1 MNNIPPGNRLR
12 NAFSGL
18 LVSYGGVSFM
28 VWMWLNWRWI
38 ESAPGQPDQ
47 ALGLVYRHNEHGA
60 LVYLAALQSTA
71 GALIFMTSIPLF
83 FLGVWIGPKKNLQ
96 VRRGW
101 LSIRANWDR
110 DDPAGLFWR
119 AAAVGAVLTPPLMI
133 FVGPSLI
140 DALNRAGFV
149 LNLG

>member
-1 MNNIPPGNRLR
+1 MGEVSAGNRLR
-12 NAFSGL
+12 NVLSGL
-18 LVSYGGVSFM
+18 LMSYGWVSFM

-38 ESAPGQPDQ
+38 GSAPTQPNQ
-47 ALGLVYRHNEHGA
+47 ALGLVYQHNEHGA
-60 LVYLAALQSTA
+60 FVYLSALQVTV

-83 FLGVWIGPKKNLQ
+83 FLGAWIGPKKNLQ

-101 LSIRANWDR
+101 PSIRANWDR